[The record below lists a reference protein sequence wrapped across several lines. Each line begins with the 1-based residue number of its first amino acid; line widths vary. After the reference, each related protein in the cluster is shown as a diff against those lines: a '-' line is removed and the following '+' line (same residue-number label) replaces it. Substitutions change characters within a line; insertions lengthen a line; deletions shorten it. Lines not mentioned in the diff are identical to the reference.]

1 MNNIEMVLEKQRNYF
16 NSGATRDLDFRIDK
30 LSTLKKSIVKNEKQI
45 LEALWVDL
53 HKSEFEAYATEIGII
68 LDEINF
74 AIKHLKSWSK
84 TKKVRTPLTNFL
96 SSSYIYSE
104 PYGVSLIISPWNY
117 PFQLLIS
124 PLIGSIAA
132 GNCAMLKPSENSP
145 STTEVIIKVIEE
157 CFTEEFVC
165 VVEPYGGKESSEA
178 LLKEEFDYIFFTG
191 SVPVGKIVMEAASK
205 HLTPVTLEL
214 GGKSPCIVD
223 KDADVKLAAK
233 RIAWGKFLNAG
244 QTCVAPD
251 YILVHQSVKV
261 DLLTGIIGYI
271 KEFFG
276 ENPANS
282 NDFPR
287 IINERQFN
295 RLLGLLD
302 RGNIVTGGEYSKIEK
317 YIAPTIIDNVGWNDP
332 IMLDEIF
339 GPILPILEFENLDEV
354 IKMVNSRPKPLA
366 LYYFS
371 TNKKNQERIIEMI
384 SYGGGCIND
393 TIMHVA
399 SPYLPFGGVGASG
412 MTAYHGKGSYDVFSH
427 KKSVTK
433 KSNLIDVKIRYAPYN
448 DKIKLL
454 KKLMK

>member
-1 MNNIEMVLEKQRNYF
+1 
-16 NSGATRDLDFRIDK
+16 
-30 LSTLKKSIVKNEKQI
+30 
-45 LEALWVDL
+45 
-53 HKSEFEAYATEIGII
+53 
-68 LDEINF
+68 
-74 AIKHLKSWSK
+74 
-84 TKKVRTPLTNFL
+84 
-96 SSSYIYSE
+96 
-104 PYGVSLIISPWNY
+104 
-117 PFQLLIS
+117 
-124 PLIGSIAA
+124 
-132 GNCAMLKPSENSP
+132 MLKPSEYAP
-145 STTEVIIKVIEE
+145 CTTKVIMKVIEE
-157 CFTEEFVC
+157 SFSEEFVC

-223 KDADVKLAAK
+223 KDADVELAAK

-251 YILVHQSVKV
+251 YILVHQSVKEE
-261 DLLTGIIGYI
+261 LLTEMIRCI

-276 ENPANS
+276 ENPAKS

-287 IINERQFN
+287 IINERQFD
-295 RLLGLLD
+295 RLIGLLD
-302 RGNIVTGGEYSKIEK
+302 RGNIVTGGEYSKVDK
-317 YIAPTIIDNVGWNDP
+317 YISPTIIDNINFNDP
-332 IMLDEIF
+332 IMQDEIF
-339 GPILPILEFENLDEV
+339 GPILPIIEFVNLEEV
-354 IKMVNSRPKPLA
+354 IKIVNSRAKPLA

-384 SYGGGCIND
+384 PYGGGCIND

-412 MTAYHGKGSYDVFSH
+412 MNAYHGKGSYDAFSH
-427 KKSVTK
+427 KKSVTR

>member
-1 MNNIEMVLEKQRNYF
+1 MNNIGMVLEKQRNYF

-30 LSTLKKSIVKNEKQI
+30 LSTLKRSIVKNEKQI

-165 VVEPYGGKESSEA
+165 VVEPFGGKESSEA

-287 IINERQFN
+287 IINERQFD

-317 YIAPTIIDNVGWNDP
+317 YIAPTIIDNVSWNDP

-339 GPILPILEFENLDEV
+339 GPVLPILEFENLEEV

-399 SPYLPFGGVGASG
+399 SPYLPFGGVGSSG

-427 KKSVTK
+427 KKSVIK

>member
-30 LSTLKKSIVKNEKQI
+30 LSTLKRSIVKNEKQI

-165 VVEPYGGKESSEA
+165 VVEPFGGKESSEA

-287 IINERQFN
+287 IINERQFD

-317 YIAPTIIDNVGWNDP
+317 YIAPTIIDNVSWNDP

-339 GPILPILEFENLDEV
+339 GPVLPILEFENLEEV

-399 SPYLPFGGVGASG
+399 SPYLPFGGVGSSG

-427 KKSVTK
+427 KKSVIK

>member
-1 MNNIEMVLEKQRNYF
+1 MTNIQKILENQRNYF
-16 NSGATRDLDFRIDK
+16 NTGATRTLDFRIEK
-30 LSTLKKSIVKNEKQI
+30 LRILKKSIVKNEKQI
-45 LEALWVDL
+45 LKALWIDL

-84 TKKVRTPLTNFL
+84 TKKVRSTITNFL

-104 PYGVSLIISPWNY
+104 PYGISLIISPWNY
-117 PFQLLIS
+117 PFQLLMA

-145 STTEVIIKVIEE
+145 STTEVIIKIIKESF
-157 CFTEEFVC
+157 CEEFIS
-165 VVEPYGGKESSEA
+165 VVEPYGGKETTES
-178 LLKEEFDYIFFTG
+178 LLKEEFNYIFFTG

-205 HLTPVTLEL
+205 YLTPVTLEL

-223 KDADVKLAAK
+223 KDADIKLAAK

-251 YILVHQSVKV
+251 YVLVHQSVK
-261 DLLTGIIGYI
+261 DKLLIEITGYI

-276 ENPANS
+276 ENPINS

-287 IINERQFN
+287 IINERQFD
-295 RLLGLLD
+295 RLVGLLD
-302 RGNIVTGGEYSKIEK
+302 KGNIVTGGGHNKIEK
-317 YIAPTIIDNVGWNDP
+317 YIAPTIIDDVNWKDP

-339 GPILPILEFENLDEV
+339 GPILPILEFGDLEQV
-354 IKMVNSRPKPLA
+354 IEMVNSRPKPLA
-366 LYYFS
+366 LYFFS
-371 TNKKNQERIIEMI
+371 TNRKNQERIIERI

-412 MTAYHGKGSYDVFSH
+412 MTAYHGKMSYDVFSH

-433 KSNLIDVKIRYAPYN
+433 KVI
-448 DKIKLL
+448 LL
-454 KKLMK
+454 MLK